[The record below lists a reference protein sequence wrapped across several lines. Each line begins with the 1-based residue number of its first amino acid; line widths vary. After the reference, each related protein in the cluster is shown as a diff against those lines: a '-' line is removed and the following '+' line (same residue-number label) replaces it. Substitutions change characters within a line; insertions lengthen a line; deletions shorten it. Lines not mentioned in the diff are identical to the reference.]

1 MTKEQLEA
9 IQNDRLQFIEDFK
22 MKYPYIVKIVYVGN
36 QDNLPVFINDSTHNI
51 QSANDIDIACD
62 LLNVFS
68 EIVWNEDK
76 FCALIAAGKYIG
88 EFEEIT
94 AIVI

>member
-1 MTKEQLEA
+1 
-9 IQNDRLQFIEDFK
+9 
-22 MKYPYIVKIVYVGN
+22 MKYPYILQIVYIGGDGDLSIHTNV
-36 QDNLPVFINDSTHNI
+36 SHHYM
-51 QSANDIDIACD
+51 QSANDVDIACD

-76 FCALIAAGKYIG
+76 FNNLVVTGKYTG
-88 EFEEIT
+88 LNEEIN

>member
-1 MTKEQLEA
+1 
-9 IQNDRLQFIEDFK
+9 
-22 MKYPYIVKIVYVGN
+22 MKYPYIVKVVYIGN
-36 QDNLPVFINDSTHNI
+36 QDSLAIIINESTHNM
-51 QSANDIDIACD
+51 QSDNDVYIACD

-76 FCALIAAGKYIG
+76 FNTLLSAGKFIG

-94 AIVI
+94 VTVI